1 MPMVR
6 EFFTKDEIN
15 AKLSRMYAKTEIT
28 FFLRYFI
35 HDCLKSETQ
44 ISL

>member
-28 FFLRYFI
+28 FFYGILFM
-35 HDCLKSETQ
+35 TV
-44 ISL
+44 